1 MSAVATD
8 IIGSGLGGG
17 ALDGI
22 EILAVDAMVAI
33 SALGLLLADIA
44 MPAGNKRV
52 LGYGAMLLLALTFA
66 ATFTLDLTGTALG
79 GAYVG
84 DGFAIWCK
92 RIFLAAG
99 FFGVLGG
106 MDSTARIGPRRQGE
120 YYQLL
125 LMSILGMTL
134 LAGARD
140 LILLMV
146 SFELMSLPLY
156 AMAAWGGIG
165 TYPDRKGPL
174 PSMTM
179 PSKKRWHRPAEAGLK
194 LYLVG
199 AVSSVVALYGISL
212 IYGMG
217 GSTRFDVLA
226 TSLTAGPILTLSVG
240 MVVAGFAFKIGAAPF
255 HMWVPDTYEGASTPF
270 IAFLSVAPKAAGFA
284 ALVQLL
290 LGPLAGMAH
299 TWTTLLVVLIVVS
312 LLVGNLMAVPQANVK
327 RMLGFSGV
335 AQMGFGLMALLA
347 AGSVTAEDVATRGVR
362 AEGLATLLFFL
373 AAYMVANMGV
383 FFVIEAVAVSRNPEG
398 ETADELPDDD
408 ALPTFAGLHSRSPG
422 LALAGLLFVLSLGG
436 IPFAIGFW
444 AKVWVLLGLWSAGFG
459 WLVIVAA
466 ALSSAGLFYYLQIAR
481 SMYMTDPA
489 APDGAELGPVKAN
502 WELAT
507 AILLLALLTMGV
519 GLFPGPVMEAARAAV
534 GLG

>member
-1 MSAVATD
+1 MSAVAN
-8 IIGSGLGGG
+8 GFA

-22 EILAVDAMVAI
+22 EILAVDGLLAV
-33 SALGLLLADIA
+33 SALGLLLVDVA

-52 LGYGAMLLLALTFA
+52 IGYGALLLLGLAFA
-66 ATFTLDLTGTALG
+66 ATFTLDLTGTALS

-92 RIFLAAG
+92 RIFIGAG

-106 MDSTARIGPRRQGE
+106 LDSTARIGPRRQGE

-125 LMSILGMTL
+125 LMSVLGMTL

-165 TYPDRKGPL
+165 NYPEQKGPI
-174 PSMTM
+174 PGMTM
-179 PSKKRWHRPAEAGLK
+179 PSKRRWHRPAEAGLK

-199 AVSSVVALYGISL
+199 AVSTVVALYGISL
-212 IYGMG
+212 VFGLG
-217 GSTRFDVLA
+217 GSTRFAVLA
-226 TSLTAGPILTLSVG
+226 TTLTGGPLLTLAVA
-240 MVVAGFAFKIGAAPF
+240 MIVAGFAFKIGAAPF

-270 IAFLSVAPKAAGFA
+270 VAFLSVAPKAAGFA

-290 LGPLAGMAH
+290 LGPLAGMAA
-299 TWTTLLVVLIVVS
+299 TWTTLVVVLIVVS
-312 LLVGNLMAVPQANVK
+312 LLVGNLMAVPQQNIK

-347 AGSVTAEDVATRGVR
+347 AGSVTAHDVASRGVR
-362 AEGLATLLFFL
+362 PEGLATLLFFL
-373 AAYMVANMGV
+373 AAYMVANMGA
-383 FFVIEAVAVSRNPEG
+383 FFTVEAVAAAGYTPG
-398 ETADELPDDD
+398 KPADERDDD
-408 ALPTFAGLHSRSPG
+408 DTLPTFAGLHSRSPA

-436 IPFAIGFW
+436 IPFAVGFW
-444 AKVWVLLGLWSAGFG
+444 AKVWVLLSLWAAGFG
-459 WLVIVAA
+459 WLVVMAA
-466 ALSSAGLFYYLQIAR
+466 ALSAAGLFYYLQVAR
-481 SMYMTDPA
+481 SMYMKAPVGADGTPLPA
-489 APDGAELGPVKAN
+489 VQVGGGLL
-502 WELAT
+502 LA
-507 AILLLALLTMGV
+507 IVLLALLTMGV
-519 GLFPGPVMEAARAAV
+519 GLFPGPVMEAARIAA
-534 GLG
+534 GL

>member
-1 MSAVATD
+1 MSAFD
-8 IIGSGLGGG
+8 
-17 ALDGI
+17 ALNGV
-22 EILAVDAMVAI
+22 EILAVDGIVAVG
-33 SALGLLLADIA
+33 ALGLLLADVA
-44 MPAGNKRV
+44 MPAGNKRI
-52 LGYGAMLLLALTFA
+52 LGYCTLLLLALGFT

-106 MDSTARIGPRRQGE
+106 MDETARIGPRRQGE

-125 LMSILGMTL
+125 MMSLLGMTL

-165 TYPDRKGPL
+165 TYPKRKGPL
-174 PSMTM
+174 PSMELPAKT
-179 PSKKRWHRPAEAGLK
+179 KWHRPAEAGLK

-212 IYGMG
+212 LFGIG

-226 TSLTAGPILTLSVG
+226 RTMNAGPVMSLAVAMIVG
-240 MVVAGFAFKIGAAPF
+240 GFAFKIGAAPF
-255 HMWVPDTYEGASTPF
+255 HMWVPDTYQGASTPF
-270 IAFLSVAPKAAGFA
+270 VAFLSVAPKAAGFA

-290 LGPLAGMAH
+290 LGPLAGH
-299 TWTTLLVVLIVVS
+299 TDTWMPLVLALIIVS
-312 LLVGNLMAVPQANVK
+312 LLVGNLMAVPQQNVK

-347 AGSVTAEDVATRGVR
+347 AGTVAHTSGQKS
-362 AEGLATLLFFL
+362 EGLATLLFFL

-383 FFVIEAVAVSRNPEG
+383 FFVIEAVAASGRTED
-398 ETADELPDDD
+398 ETADEKDSDDTL
-408 ALPTFAGLHSRSPG
+408 AVFRGLHARSPG

-444 AKVWVLLGLWSAGFG
+444 AKVWVLLGLWTAGYG
-459 WLVIVAA
+459 WLVVLAA
-466 ALSSAGLFYYLQIAR
+466 ALSAAGLFYYLQIAR
-481 SMYMTDPA
+481 SMYMTPEGDLPKVTA
-489 APDGAELGPVKAN
+489 RMELG
-502 WELAT
+502 L
-507 AILLLALLTMGV
+507 AILLLALLTMAV
-519 GLFPGPVMEAARAAV
+519 GLFPGPVMEAARVAV

>member
-1 MSAVATD
+1 MSALPNGFA
-8 IIGSGLGGG
+8 
-17 ALDGI
+17 ALDGV
-22 EILAVDAMVAI
+22 EILAVDGMVAL
-33 SALGLLLADIA
+33 SALGLLLADVA
-44 MPAGNKRV
+44 MPAGNKKI
-52 LGYGAMLLLALTFA
+52 LGYGTLLLLGLAFA
-66 ATFTLDLTGTALG
+66 ATFVLDLTGTALM

-84 DGFAIWCK
+84 DGFAIWLK

-106 MDSTARIGPRRQGE
+106 LESVKRLGERRQGE

-125 LMSILGMTL
+125 MMSVLGMTL

-165 TYPDRKGPL
+165 DYPMRKGPL
-174 PSMTM
+174 PGMDM
-179 PSKKRWHRPAEAGLK
+179 PAKKRWHRPAEAGLK

-199 AVSSVVALYGISL
+199 AVSSVVALYGMSL
-212 IYGMG
+212 VYGVG

-226 TSLTAGPILTLSVG
+226 TTLTAGPLLTLAIALIVG
-240 MVVAGFAFKIGAAPF
+240 GFAFKIGAAPF
-255 HMWVPDTYEGASTPF
+255 HMWVPDTYEGAGTPF

-290 LGPLAGMAH
+290 LGPLAGMAAV
-299 TWTTLLVVLIVVS
+299 WTNLLLLLIVVS
-312 LLVGNLMAVPQANVK
+312 LLVGNLMAVPQHNIK

-347 AGSVTAEDVATRGVR
+347 AGTVTAEDVALRGVR
-362 AEGLATLLFFL
+362 SEGLATLLFFL
-373 AAYMVANMGV
+373 AAYLVANMGV
-383 FFVIEAVAVSRNPEG
+383 FFVVEAIAAAGRTDG
-398 ETADELPDDD
+398 KTADERDDDD
-408 ALPTFAGLHSRSPG
+408 ALSTFAGLHSRSPG

-459 WLVIVAA
+459 WLVVVAA
-466 ALSSAGLFYYLQIAR
+466 ALSAAGLFYYLQVAR
-481 SMYMTDPA
+481 SMYMTGPKAPGGEPLPA
-489 APDGAELGPVKAN
+489 VTGLDWGLK
-502 WELAT
+502 LA
-507 AILLLALLTMGV
+507 IFLLALLTMGV
-519 GLFPGPVMEAARAAV
+519 GLYPGPVMEAARLAV